1 MSIARVNFM
10 AETPLPL
17 HPEEPPP
24 LNHLELVESGSPT
37 FGDARVLPPLT
48 VGSSIATP
56 LAAERSG

>member
-10 AETPLPL
+10 GQTPLPL
-17 HPEEPPP
+17 YTEEPRP

-37 FGDARVLPPLT
+37 FGVLPPLT

-56 LAAERSG
+56 VHSTI